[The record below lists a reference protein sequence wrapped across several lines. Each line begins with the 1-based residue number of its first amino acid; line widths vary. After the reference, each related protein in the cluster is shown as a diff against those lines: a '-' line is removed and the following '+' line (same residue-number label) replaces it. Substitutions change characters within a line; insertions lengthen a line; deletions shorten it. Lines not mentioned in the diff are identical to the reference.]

1 MNCSFNYVIHIK
13 YLQLL
18 AFFCYIN
25 HQQNNKLRMSTY
37 RGSSHSPASRNSG
50 TVYTDFDL
58 DEGHIQSIPSN
69 LSYRD
74 DNNNYNVDEDD
85 GKDNNIDLAI
95 SSNSKK
101 EMTLPKQD
109 YPRFFLL
116 VLLYFIQGIPI
127 GLAFGSV
134 PFLLKSN
141 KLTYSQVGLFS
152 LATYPYSLKL
162 LWSPIVDS
170 CYVTTVGKRRSWII
184 PIQCISGFSL
194 IYLGSTI
201 DSWISDNDLILQ
213 NLTVLSFSFFF
224 LILLCATQ
232 DIAVDGWALT
242 ILSKNAL
249 SYASTAQTIGLNTG
263 YFVSFTIFL
272 AFNSQD
278 FVNKYFRTIPKDY
291 GFVSLGQYMVLSGI
305 LYLAITI
312 FIVIFIP
319 ENPKFTTQDSVKY
332 NLEYDTSD
340 CDDDSI
346 STVYSKMFKVLKLKN
361 IQTFIILHLVSKI
374 AFQANEAATNLKLLD
389 KGFSRED
396 LAITVLIDFPF
407 EIIFGYYAARW
418 SNTNEPLKPWM
429 YGYLGRIIAAI
440 LGQILV
446 YSFPENGKVNTPY
459 FIFVVLQHLM
469 SSFMSTIQFVSIC
482 AFHTNIADPL
492 IGGTYMTTLNT
503 LSNLGGQWPKII
515 VLSLIDKFSK
525 SICINPNLDQSSP
538 IDQTNPFL
546 KEKFYSCYSNDM
558 KALCIENGGSCVPVK
573 DGYYTAN
580 IICIVLGLILYF
592 GWIRKTAKYL
602 ESLPI
607 GSWRVKEKGVR
618 NGIRSH
624 LPL

>member
-1 MNCSFNYVIHIK
+1 
-13 YLQLL
+13 
-18 AFFCYIN
+18 
-25 HQQNNKLRMSTY
+25 MSTY
-37 RGSSHSPASRNSG
+37 RGSTSPASRNSG
-50 TVYTDFDL
+50 TIYTDFDI
-58 DEGHIQSIPSN
+58 DDGHIQAIPSTS
-69 LSYRD
+69 LSGTAAEYDDYDRHRD
-74 DNNNYNVDEDD
+74 DVSIKA
-85 GKDNNIDLAI
+85 KDI
-95 SSNSKK
+95 S
-101 EMTLPKQD
+101 LPKQD

-141 KLTYSQVGLFS
+141 NLSYSQVGLFS

-170 CYVTTVGKRRSWII
+170 CYFPNVGKRRSWII
-184 PIQCISGFSL
+184 PIQFISGISL
-194 IYLGSTI
+194 FYLGSKI
-201 DSWISDNDLILQ
+201 DSWILNNDLILQ
-213 NLTVLSFSFFF
+213 NLTLISFTFFF

-249 SYASTAQTIGLNTG
+249 SYASTAQTIGLNSG
-263 YFVSFTIFL
+263 YFISFTIFL
-272 AFNSQD
+272 AFNSED
-278 FVNKYFRTIPKDY
+278 FMNKYFRSTPKDY
-291 GFVSLGQYMVLSGI
+291 GFVSLGQYMIFSGFLYIIITLFII
-305 LYLAITI
+305 LFVPERPPVHHSGSNGAI
-312 FIVIFIP
+312 
-319 ENPKFTTQDSVKY
+319 K
-332 NLEYDTSD
+332 LEYDVDSS
-340 CDDDSI
+340 DDDSI
-346 STVYSKMFKVLKLKN
+346 ITVYSKMFEVLKLKN
-361 IQTFIILHLVSKI
+361 VQTFIILHLISKI

-418 SNTNEPLKPWM
+418 SNTGEPLKPWM
-429 YGYLGRIIAAI
+429 YGYIGRVVAAA

-446 YSFPENGKVNTPY
+446 WSFPKNGEINTFY
-459 FIFVVLQHLM
+459 FLFVILQHLM

-482 AFHTNIADPL
+482 AFHTKIADPL

-525 SICINPNLDQSSP
+525 SVCIDSSNPKST
-538 IDQTNPFL
+538 TNPFM
-546 KEKFYSCYSNDM
+546 KEEFYSCYANEM
-558 KALCIENGGSCVPVK
+558 KALCTENGGSCVPIK
-573 DGYYTAN
+573 DGYFTAN
-580 IICIVLGLILYF
+580 ILCIVVGLILYF
-592 GWIRKTAKYL
+592 GWIRKTAKHL
-602 ESLPI
+602 ESLPT
-607 GSWRVKEKGVR
+607 GAWRVKERGEM